1 MKKLYTS
8 VPANIRLTS
17 AQDDSYSQSKNQYT
31 MKTLLLPQATS
42 TPTPEKA
49 TTTQQNKNNGFN
61 SAARLLMSLAILLGI
76 QGMAFGQTTQ
86 YSASGTFVAPAGV
99 TSVVVKAWGGGGK
112 GAGLGNG
119 NPGGGGSGAYAA
131 HSSSSV
137 SAGTTYDVIVGV
149 GGITTSNPSGTAS
162 TFNGISA
169 GGGSGTNSST
179 GGSGGTASGG
189 TTNTTGGSGV
199 TVSGND
205 GGAGGSAPNGGVGG
219 AGGNGPTVPGSNGSP
234 PGGGGGGA
242 GKNSTAFGTGARGQV
257 ETHIP
262 AKLIHLQAHQ
272 LPM

>member
-1 MKKLYTS
+1 
-8 VPANIRLTS
+8 
-17 AQDDSYSQSKNQYT
+17 
-31 MKTLLLPQATS
+31 MKTLLLPHATS
-42 TPTPEKA
+42 TFTPEKA
-49 TTTQQNKNNGFN
+49 VTAQQNNNNRFN

-219 AGGNGPTVPGSNGSP
+219 AGGNGLLCRGVMVPLPEVGVVEQEKTQQHLEP
-234 PGGGGGGA
+234 VPE
-242 GKNSTAFGTGARGQV
+242 AR
-257 ETHIP
+257 
-262 AKLIHLQAHQ
+262 
-272 LPM
+272 

>member
-1 MKKLYTS
+1 
-8 VPANIRLTS
+8 
-17 AQDDSYSQSKNQYT
+17 

-49 TTTQQNKNNGFN
+49 KTTQQNKNNGFN

-199 TVSGND
+199 TVSGNY
-205 GGAGGSAPNGGVGG
+205 GG

>member
-1 MKKLYTS
+1 MKKLYAPA
-8 VPANIRLTS
+8 PANVRLTS

-61 SAARLLMSLAILLGI
+61 SAARLLTSLVILLGI

-219 AGGNGPTVPGSNGSP
+219 AGGNGLLCRGVMVPLPEVGVVEQEKTQQHLEP
-234 PGGGGGGA
+234 VPE
-242 GKNSTAFGTGARGQV
+242 AR
-257 ETHIP
+257 
-262 AKLIHLQAHQ
+262 
-272 LPM
+272 

>member
-31 MKTLLLPQATS
+31 IKTLLLPQATS

-86 YSASGTFVAPAGV
+86 TYTASGTFVAPAGV

-119 NPGGGGSGAYAA
+119 NPGGGSGAYAA

-219 AGGNGPTVPGSNGSP
+219 AGGNGLLCRGVMVPLPEVGVVEQEKTQQHLEP
-234 PGGGGGGA
+234 VPE
-242 GKNSTAFGTGARGQV
+242 AR
-257 ETHIP
+257 
-262 AKLIHLQAHQ
+262 
-272 LPM
+272 